1 MPPVT
6 TFPTLRPPV
15 PDETRGRPGGA
26 RLVRAGFIPL
36 IDMAI
41 LAVAAECGFT
51 DREGITLQLVKDVS
65 WSNIRD
71 RLAFRQFD
79 VAHML
84 APMPVASQLGLG
96 SNPLPVFA
104 PLALGRGGNA
114 ITLSLDLHREMV
126 ARTGLAADADA
137 LASARA
143 LKMVIDARRA
153 AGKPPLVFAMTYP
166 YSSHNYEFRFWMAA
180 GGIHPDRDVM
190 MTVVPPPLTADAL
203 AAGAIDGFCVNAP
216 WNMIAVERGIGRVV
230 ATKSDLWPSAP
241 EKVLGVR
248 PDWADAHP
256 DTLSR
261 LIVALDGAARWCD
274 VPDNRAHLAEILA
287 DERYI
292 GTPADVLFRLL
303 DGRFTIDPDG
313 QVRQIPDY
321 FVFHRDAA
329 NFPWESEALWIYSQ
343 MVRWGQTAFE
353 PEHVTAA
360 ARAFRPDLYRAALGR
375 SDTAIPLADRR
386 IEGVDPV
393 LIPTTRGDLH
403 LTGDHFIDGRVFDPD
418 AVADYVAGFAIRS
431 ETVARSAHF

>member
-1 MPPVT
+1 MT
-6 TFPTLRPPV
+6 TLPNLRSPV
-15 PDETRGRPGGA
+15 PDETRGRPSGA

-41 LAVAAECGFT
+41 LAAAAECGFAA
-51 DREGITLQLVKDVS
+51 REGITLQLIRDVS

-96 SNPLPVFA
+96 SNPLPAFS
-104 PLALGRGGNA
+104 PFGLGRGGNA
-114 ITLSLDLHREMV
+114 ITLSVALHREMTE
-126 ARTGLAADADA
+126 ATGLAPDADA
-137 LASARA
+137 LSAARA
-143 LKMVIDARRA
+143 LKVVIEARRA
-153 AGKPPLVFAMTYP
+153 RGAPPLVLAMTYP

-216 WNMIAVERGIGRVV
+216 WNMLAVERGIGRVV

-248 PDWADAHP
+248 PDWAEANP
-256 DTLSR
+256 ETLSR

-274 VPDNRAHLAEILA
+274 VAANHAHLAEILA

-292 GTPADVLFRLL
+292 GTSADVLFRLL

-313 QVRQIPDY
+313 RVRRIPDY
-321 FVFHRDAA
+321 LVFHRDAA

-353 PEHVTAA
+353 PAHVSEA
-360 ARAFRPDLYRAALGR
+360 ARAFRPDIYRAALGHT
-375 SDTAIPLADRR
+375 DTPIPLADRR
-386 IEGVDPV
+386 IEGVDPAV
-393 LIPTTRGDLH
+393 IATSHGDLVR
-403 LTGDHFIDGRVFDPD
+403 TGDHFLDGRVFDP
-418 AVADYVAGFAIRS
+418 AGIADYVAGFAIRS

>member
-1 MPPVT
+1 MT
-6 TFPTLRPPV
+6 TLPNLRSPV
-15 PDETRGRPGGA
+15 PDETRGRSGGA

-41 LAVAAECGFT
+41 LAVAAECGFAM
-51 DREGITLQLVKDVS
+51 REGITLQLVKDVS

-84 APMPVASQLGLG
+84 APMPVAAQLGLG
-96 SNPLPVFA
+96 SNPLPAFS
-104 PLALGRGGNA
+104 PFALGRGGNA
-114 ITLSLDLHREMV
+114 ITLSLALHREMT

-137 LASARA
+137 LTAARA
-143 LKMVIDARRA
+143 LKTVIDDRRA
-153 AGKPPLVFAMTYP
+153 RGEAPLVFAMTYP

-216 WNMIAVERGIGRVV
+216 WNMIAVEAGVGRVV
-230 ATKSDLWPSAP
+230 ATKLDLWPSAP

-248 PDWADAHP
+248 PDWADSNP
-256 DTLSR
+256 ETLSR
-261 LIVALDGAARWCD
+261 LLVALDAAARWCD
-274 VPDNRAHLAEILA
+274 LPQNRAHLAEILA
-287 DERYI
+287 NDAYI
-292 GTPADVLFRLL
+292 GTSADVLLRLL
-303 DGRFTIDPDG
+303 DGHFTIDPDG
-313 QVRQIPDY
+313 RVREIPDY
-321 FVFHRDAA
+321 FTFHSDAA

-353 PEHVTAA
+353 PAHVTEA
-360 ARAFRPDLYRAALGR
+360 ARAFRPDIYRAALGHTG
-375 SDTAIPLADRR
+375 TAIPLADRR
-386 IEGVDPV
+386 MEGLDPAV
-393 LIPTTRGDLH
+393 IATTRGDLV
-403 LTGDHFIDGRVFDPD
+403 LAGDQFIDGRIFDPERI
-418 AVADYVAGFAIRS
+418 ADYVAGFDIRS